1 LFNNKKTKG
10 KNMDPQIPSQIR
22 PNIGAPLSGVQIP
35 PQMPPMMMGVGVRPP
50 MIGQF
55 NVLPEQEEKKR

>member
-1 LFNNKKTKG
+1 
-10 KNMDPQIPSQIR
+10 MDPQIPSQIR